1 MRRLLVGLVAVLSLS
16 LITAQLSVAAV
27 TPGTK
32 CSKAGSTSTYKGKKY
47 TCVKSGKKL
56 VWNKGVAVAKPVP
69 AASATPT
76 PLTTPT
82 PTPTPSVSAT
92 PSPTP
97 TPAPSTTTRDWV
109 NSRSTDQGYI
119 YQFNGPCDSES
130 DLTSKLAQLQTAFMS
145 SRNCSG
151 INRFAKYELGNSR
164 PTTTLTSNSSDLPTK
179 QCEISEP
186 KNSFTLRGFPN
197 LFESQR
203 IAYFNE
209 TKIPGPKM
217 KIQIIPIFASD
228 TARPLN
234 TPEEDYG
241 FYTQVVAEWAK
252 YSSDGESQIEVRY
265 PKEYIE
271 FSKSVGSY
279 KIFHENRHDH
289 PDHVRFTNDL
299 VSAVDPKIDFTGA
312 NVVIVVVPPG
322 TPLNL
327 FEQGTLKDFNTKEG
341 RVKVGSTQYP
351 FTLNGFDT
359 VKFSSF
365 LSPFWWIHELYHSG
379 LGLDDHYGDTKLQ
392 VNTEYGLGWWT
403 MMTPQGGDLSAWEKW
418 FIGFITDNQV
428 HCIQAKNPE
437 VRWISPSSVKS
448 KEKKLIVIPL
458 SQTKGI
464 VIESIRPAG
473 LYYKI
478 PKSSEGVLIYE
489 VDLEIVGHGLGLK
502 LVLPTNRNPNLP
514 PFFLSQAP
522 IRQGESVTSNGYKIT
537 IIESGT
543 WGDVVKVEKV

>member
-1 MRRLLVGLVAVLSLS
+1 
-16 LITAQLSVAAV
+16 
-27 TPGTK
+27 
-32 CSKAGSTSTYKGKKY
+32 
-47 TCVKSGKKL
+47 VKSGKKL
-56 VWNKGVAVAKPVP
+56 VWNKGVVVAKPVP
-69 AASATPT
+69 VASATPT
-76 PLTTPT
+76 PTPTATPT
-82 PTPTPSVSAT
+82 PTPTLTISAT

-97 TPAPSTTTRDWV
+97 TATPSATTRDWA
-109 NSRSTDQGYI
+109 NTRSTDQGYI

-151 INRFAKYELGNSR
+151 INRIAKYELGSSR

-186 KNSFTLRGFPN
+186 RNSFTLRGFPN

-203 IAYFNE
+203 INYFNE

-217 KIQIIPIFASD
+217 TIQIIPIFASD
-228 TARPLN
+228 TAKPLN

-252 YSSDGESQIEVRY
+252 YSSDGESQVEVRY
-265 PKEYIE
+265 PKEYLE
-271 FSKSVGSY
+271 FSKSVSSY
-279 KIFHENRHDH
+279 RIFHENRHDH

-341 RVKVGSTQYP
+341 RVRVGSTQYP
-351 FTLNGFDT
+351 FTLNGFDS

-522 IRQGESVTSNGYKIT
+522 IRQGESVTSNGYRIT